1 MSHELFI
8 DLSEE
13 QQELV
18 AGGGQLIE
26 VDQIAETYLKLNQ
39 KKSNTA
45 VVKNVKSDLS
55 GSTVSFAVIN
65 QFEEAKFKT
74 GALEDVYLKFD

>member
-1 MSHELFI
+1 MSHELFM

-26 VDQIAETYLKLNQ
+26 LDQIAKTYLSLDQ

-45 VVKNVKSDLS
+45 VIKNVKSDLS
-55 GSTVSFAVIN
+55 GSSVSFGVIN
-65 QFEEAKFKT
+65 QYEEAKFKT

>member
-8 DLSEE
+8 ELSEE

-26 VDQIAETYLKLNQ
+26 LDQIAKTYLSIDQ

-45 VVKNVKSDLS
+45 VVKNVNS
-55 GSTVSFAVIN
+55 GLGASTVGFAVIN
-65 QFEEAKFKT
+65 QYEEAKFKT